1 MKNIN
6 TALKA
11 RNTEEENRAATM
23 LELFYDL
30 IFVVAIANVA
40 AEFHHAVANDHIGHG
55 IISFVMIFTSIWW
68 AWNQY
73 TWFASAFD
81 NGSSRFRLVTMWQM
95 VGALLI
101 AAGVEKGFHND
112 FTIIVIGY
120 VVIRLSSIYLWL
132 RVASHNPELKITA
145 KRYAIGILLCQ
156 VGWIGQLFF
165 EFSYIV
171 FILLWIAEFTVPY
184 YAESHTTSSFHKE
197 HIEERFSLLTIIVLG
212 ESILA
217 SVYSLNKIIEHFSID
232 LLMVAIGCLLTIFG
246 IWWLYFN
253 NSVEHRLNEPKVAFQ
268 WGYGH
273 LIIFAATAA
282 IGALISVN
290 VDVITDHAKIT
301 IETANLAFA
310 ISVAVLLFGL
320 WFCQERIVSRNKS
333 LFFLL
338 IAGLVVGL
346 GFLPYSVFTIGVLIV
361 LTAIFRQYKPLKD
374 NHA

>member
-132 RVASHNPELKITA
+132 RVASHNPELKVTA

-171 FILLWIAEFTVPY
+171 FVLLWIAEFTVPY